1 MASSRS
7 SRSQAKRKKQANRSN
22 PLHTE
27 QLLGE
32 DSSVWRSVLPSGIRV
47 ITETMPSLASE
58 TVGVWVDSGS
68 RDETDLTAGSTHF
81 LEHMLF
87 KGTTSR
93 SAKQIAQIF
102 DRTGGE
108 SNAVTS
114 KEYTCYFSRCLVDDL
129 PPVTD
134 LLWDMVLHATL
145 DAGEFERERG
155 VIIEELAMAADD
167 PTDVLYEKFD
177 ALVYP
182 GHPLGRPVG
191 ATKDQI
197 RTLAHTVLRE
207 HYETA
212 YIGPRLV
219 FTAAGGATHEQIVEL
234 VTKATA
240 HLPQAA
246 PEVVRPSRV
255 APEFASGTA
264 CIGKDTEQQGIIIG
278 MPGLSEGDERRF
290 AFSVMFSLLGGGM
303 SSRLFQSV
311 REDRGLAYSVHGIAS
326 RYSDSG
332 QFGMYAGCAPQAA
345 QDVIDLCVAEFERL
359 ASDLPGEEEVAD
371 IVAQAAGSMMLSLES
386 SAVRMNRL
394 ARSELA
400 GLPLESPQNLLD
412 TVRKVTPADVSA
424 IAADLAAGPRAL
436 VTLGPRGDLRLP
448 Q

>member
-1 MASSRS
+1 M
-7 SRSQAKRKKQANRSN
+7 
-22 PLHTE
+22 L
-27 QLLGE
+27 
-32 DSSVWRSVLPSGIRV
+32 RSVLPSGIRV
-47 ITETMPSLASE
+47 VTETMPALAAE

-114 KEYTCYFSRCLVDDL
+114 KEYTCYFARCLVDDL
-129 PPVTD
+129 PPVTE
-134 LLWDMVLHATL
+134 LLWDMVLNATL
-145 DAGEFERERG
+145 DAQEFERERG
-155 VIIEELAMAADD
+155 VIVEELAMAADD
-167 PTDVLYEKFD
+167 PTDVLYEAFD
-177 ALVYP
+177 TLVYP
-182 GHPLGRPVG
+182 DHPLGRPVG
-191 ATKDQI
+191 ATKEQV
-197 RTLAHTVLRE
+197 RRLAHGVLHD
-207 HYETA
+207 HYAAA

-219 FTAAGGATHEQIVEL
+219 FTAAGGASHEQIVEL
-234 VTKATA
+234 VAQATA
-240 HLPQAA
+240 HLPDAA
-246 PEVVRPSRV
+246 PEAVRPSRT
-255 APEFASGTA
+255 APAFASGTA
-264 CIGKDTEQQGIIIG
+264 CIGRDTEQQGIIIG

-311 REDRGLAYSVHGIAS
+311 REERGLAYSVHGIAS

-359 ASDLPGEEEVAD
+359 AGQLPGEDEVAD

-394 ARSELA
+394 ARAELA
-400 GLPLESPQNLLD
+400 GMPLESPQELLD
-412 TVRKVTPADVSA
+412 TVRQVTPADVSA

-436 VTLGPRGDLRLP
+436 ATIGPREDLRLP
-448 Q
+448 G

>member
-1 MASSRS
+1 M
-7 SRSQAKRKKQANRSN
+7 
-22 PLHTE
+22 L
-27 QLLGE
+27 
-32 DSSVWRSVLPSGIRV
+32 RSVLPSGIRV
-47 ITETMPSLASE
+47 VTETMPALASE

-114 KEYTCYFSRCLVDDL
+114 KEYTCYFARCLVDDL
-129 PPVTD
+129 PPVTE
-134 LLWDMVLHATL
+134 LLWDMVLNATL
-145 DAGEFERERG
+145 DAQEFERERG
-155 VIIEELAMAADD
+155 VIVEELAMAADD
-167 PTDVLYEKFD
+167 PTDVLYEAFD
-177 ALVYP
+177 TLVYP
-182 GHPLGRPVG
+182 DHPLGRPVG
-191 ATKDQI
+191 ATKEQV
-197 RTLAHTVLRE
+197 RRLAHGVLHD
-207 HYETA
+207 HYSAA

-219 FTAAGGATHEQIVEL
+219 FTAAGGASHEQIVEL
-234 VTKATA
+234 VAQATA
-240 HLPQAA
+240 HLPAAA
-246 PEVVRPSRV
+246 PEAVRPSRT
-255 APEFASGTA
+255 APAFASGAA
-264 CIGKDTEQQGIIIG
+264 CIGRDTEQQGIIIG

-311 REDRGLAYSVHGIAS
+311 REERGLAYSVHGIAS

-359 ASDLPGEEEVAD
+359 AGQLPGEDEVAD

-394 ARSELA
+394 ARAELA
-400 GLPLESPQNLLD
+400 GMPLESPQELLD
-412 TVRKVTPADVSA
+412 TVRQVTPADVSA

-436 VTLGPRGDLRLP
+436 ATIGPREDLRLP
-448 Q
+448 G

>member
-1 MASSRS
+1 MLPTASLEILENGL
-7 SRSQAKRKKQANRSN
+7 K
-22 PLHTE
+22 L
-27 QLLGE
+27 
-32 DSSVWRSVLPSGIRV
+32 VLVPDDHV
-47 ITETMPSLASE
+47 E
-58 TVGVWVDSGS
+58 GVCFGLFVASGS
-68 RDETDLTAGSTHF
+68 RHETPEFAGISHF
-81 LEHMLF
+81 IEHMLF
-87 KGTTSR
+87 KGTTRR

-114 KEYTCYFSRCLVDDL
+114 KQYTCYFSRCLVDDL

-207 HYETA
+207 HYDAA

-255 APEFASGTA
+255 APAFASGTA

-311 REDRGLAYSVHGIAS
+311 REDRGLAYSVHGVAS

-359 ASDLPGEEEVAD
+359 AAELPGDDEVAD

-412 TVRKVTPADVSA
+412 TVREVTPADVSA

-436 VTLGPRGDLRLP
+436 VTLGPREDLRLP
-448 Q
+448 H